1 MHPTRQSLTERN
13 GIPERGTAR
22 PRSEICPSAEYGRVA
37 LYSFSFL
44 RGCGC
49 TPHSGS
55 GRRCI
60 APKIFV
66 FRSG

>member
-1 MHPTRQSLTERN
+1 MRPTRQSKTGRN

-22 PRSEICPSAEYGRVA
+22 PRSEICPSAEYGRVS